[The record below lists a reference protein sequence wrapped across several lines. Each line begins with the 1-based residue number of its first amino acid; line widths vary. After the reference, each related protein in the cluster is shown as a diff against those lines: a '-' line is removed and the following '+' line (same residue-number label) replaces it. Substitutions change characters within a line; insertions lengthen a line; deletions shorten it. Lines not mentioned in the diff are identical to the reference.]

1 MRSSKLGLK
10 DAKVIVGLLN
20 LKKNPN
26 SAYAPLLS
34 DCKYLLGK
42 LPQVRV
48 SHVFR
53 EPNKFTD
60 QLAKWDCA
68 MEEDFAVFEFSFTAK
83 LETLVA
89 KDNNGLYYTRLMV
102 CTILDQLL
110 NLRLQWLK
118 IRMVCTILDQLL
130 PVQQL

>member
-1 MRSSKLGLK
+1 MRSSKLRLK

-20 LKKNPN
+20 LKNNPN
-26 SAYAPLLS
+26 SADAPLLS

-48 SHVFR
+48 SHIFR

-60 QLAKWDCA
+60 QLAKWDSA

-89 KDNNGLYYTRLMV
+89 KDNNRLYYIRLAAPETLIVKDNNGLYYTRLDFS
-102 CTILDQLL
+102 C
-110 NLRLQWLK
+110 
-118 IRMVCTILDQLL
+118 
-130 PVQQL
+130 